1 MARKVVLD
9 MDPGIDD
16 AVALCVALSAPELEV
31 LAVTATGGNVGPKQS
46 TTNVQGLIEHVDPTR
61 HPRIG
66 AAADEQALRTD
77 GRFLHGPDGLC
88 GANLQVAELV
98 NRHLSLKVLCEEIR
112 QSPGEV
118 TIIATGPLT
127 NIADMLRADPL
138 LADQVGHLIILGGT
152 LGGPGN
158 ITAAAEFNIYCDAE
172 SAKQVFR
179 SKMTKTL
186 VPLDVTSQLMMGF
199 ELLDT
204 LKGKETRTAAL
215 LDLILPNA
223 YRTYRQK
230 LGIEGIYL
238 HDVVAIVLAL
248 RPEWFETTPLHGN
261 VETSGE
267 LTHGMTIFDRRTRTD
282 EQPNMDVVVSMEVE
296 EVHAEI
302 LNRLE
307 RAG

>member
-31 LAVTATGGNVGPKQS
+31 VAVTATGGNVGPRQS
-46 TTNVQGLIEHVDPTR
+46 SINVQGLIENLDPPR

-66 AAADEQALRTD
+66 AAANEQVLRTD

-88 GANLQVAELV
+88 GAELQVAELV

-118 TIIATGPLT
+118 TIVATGPLT

-172 SAKQVFR
+172 SAQQVFR

-186 VPLDVTSQLMMGF
+186 VPLDVTSRLMMGF
-199 ELLDT
+199 ELLDV
-204 LKGKETRTAAL
+204 LKKKETRTAL
-215 LDLILPNA
+215 LLERILPAA

-238 HDVVAIVLAL
+238 HDVVAIMLAI
-248 RPEWFETTPLHGN
+248 RPEWFETTPLHGD
-261 VETSGE
+261 VETTGT
-267 LTHGMTIFDRRTRTD
+267 LTYGTTIFDRRTRTD
-282 EQPNMDVVVSMEVE
+282 QQPNMDVVVDMEVD
-296 EVHAEI
+296 EVHADI

-307 RAG
+307 RAE